1 MKQWEADCDKVR
13 ADHEEK
19 LTKAK
24 AEGKKPPRLRLPKKP
39 GDARSSWSPPAGLF
53 NATIMPIRDLALRG
67 VLYYQGEN
75 NNFMRW
81 TRYERT
87 FPKIPVSFRKA
98 FRDESLPFAA
108 SPPVGE
114 HGIDPDGNNCRGY
127 AIVRDIQRRA
137 PLLIHQI

>member
-1 MKQWEADCDKVR
+1 MEADCDKVR

-75 NNFMRW
+75 NNFMRGGPI
-81 TRYERT
+81 TNEH
-87 FPKIPVSFRKA
+87 FPKFSIVSQ
-98 FRDESLPFAA
+98 
-108 SPPVGE
+108 
-114 HGIDPDGNNCRGY
+114 GISR
-127 AIVRDIQRRA
+127 
-137 PLLIHQI
+137 